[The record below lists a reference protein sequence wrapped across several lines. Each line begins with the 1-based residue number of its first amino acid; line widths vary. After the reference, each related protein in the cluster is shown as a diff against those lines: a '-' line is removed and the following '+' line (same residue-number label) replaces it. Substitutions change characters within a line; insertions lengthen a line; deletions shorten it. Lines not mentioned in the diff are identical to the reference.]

1 MFLQAFGKLMADREC
16 ILEDIRLVQA
26 TLCDCTELDTQQTSL
41 AEEMEI
47 VSELIRQCIE
57 ENTVKVQNQAEYLER
72 YERHTRR
79 YEKIKQ
85 RYEVIEAERQRRKE
99 QNDRISAF
107 AATLAGQTEI
117 PIEFDD
123 DLWLA
128 AVDHAT
134 VNADETVT
142 FTFKNGIE
150 ITEQM

>member
-1 MFLQAFGKLMADREC
+1 MVGLEH
-16 ILEDIRLVQA
+16 ILEDIRLVQSA
-26 TLCDCTELDTQQTSL
+26 LCDCAELDAQQATL

-57 ENTVKVQNQAEYLER
+57 ENTVKAQNQAEYMER
-72 YERHTRR
+72 YQRHALR
-79 YEKIKQ
+79 YEKMQKQ
-85 RYEVIEAERQRRKE
+85 YEAIEAERQRRKE
-99 QNDRISAF
+99 QHDRISAF
-107 AATLAGQTEI
+107 ATTLAGQTEM
-117 PIEFDD
+117 PIEFND

-142 FTFKNGIE
+142 FTFKSGVE